1 MNPTPRQILDTAAA
15 TRIPDNFNLLPA
27 LLEQASA
34 QNRKPAKPENRST
47 GEPKNWRTFMQTLR
61 AKPAL
66 MILFVLLALAL
77 LSGVVYA
84 VSRSLG
90 YIPGVGIVE
99 QGASLRVL
107 AEPVS
112 QTREGITVTVTSA
125 TLAADKTVIT
135 YTIENVPWEALSHRE
150 DVPGCYAEGQIRL
163 PNGSLLV
170 PQGGG
175 GGMDGSGRWET
186 RMVYSAIPPQFSE
199 AEFLLDCIRETL
211 PGKAPENWKLL
222 LRFIPAPPDLTIVP
236 VIEVPTP
243 NLPATGE
250 SAPTEGLIL
259 EKVIE
264 TESGYILVGKFRAS
278 GLPASA
284 QALGYS
290 QWPRVTDANGVELPY
305 RTANDV
311 DAISTTRGEF
321 PWTLEI
327 IGKAQAW
334 PLTIHLEAV
343 DAQVSDLSAQFIFDA
358 GPNPQPGQE
367 WSLNQDV
374 PLGDFT
380 VRVEKVVFTGAGY
393 YFEMTAPPEVRSVNL
408 EILDTSPLGGS
419 GGNDG
424 RGLLTASVDYAQPPT
439 GPLNILL
446 YAPILT
452 ARGDWRL
459 QWQPENALPAEPL
472 YGIRLVLD
480 KFIPLEDGYTL
491 IGHTEW
497 TDERIQRASVTLKA
511 RDASGRELA
520 LDPNFG
526 DELSL
531 PENGWAYKL
540 HGKAFAGDVR
550 LTAADIYVEFSQ
562 PTLLTIDLRSFGFA
576 FDDSKLGLPY
586 KMGLTPVEVPG
597 LSAQLFTAAYIQEGD
612 LRGFELAFRADPRLK
627 SLDLAI
633 SDGMD
638 TSGLTMI
645 AGGGGS
651 SYDPQTGF
659 ILSRASTNA
668 RLFFPLTFRI
678 YGATAQGNW
687 SISWTPPAPPA
698 GATPFYMPQACLT
711 LAGWQGISANP
722 PALPA
727 NLTGTLLI
735 SRGAL
740 SPDPSL
746 FLVNLDGN
754 QERPLVFGNGSL
766 SPDGRRLVYSDENS
780 RLVVWELSN
789 GQRTTL
795 GDGSTPRWSPDGMQI
810 AFNRTTP
817 KGQNIFVMNAN
828 GSNPRQRTDQTGYLT
843 LAGWTADSQSLLI
856 QDGTNIELLDITDG
870 ARRLLLQTDF
880 NPYGSVTAALSPD
893 GNWLAYLEKVPG
905 RMTPGLYLKALPT
918 GEPRLL
924 AQLEHWSVYN
934 PVFSPDGQWLAF
946 SVLGNDPPD
955 RGVSTAVMNIQTCQ
969 VIPLPVSGTLS
980 EWRP

>member
-1 MNPTPRQILDTAAA
+1 MNPRDTSHILDAVAADF
-15 TRIPDNFNLLPA
+15 IPADTNLLA
-27 LLEQASA
+27 RIKSRYE
-34 QNRKPAKPENRST
+34 RK
-47 GEPKNWRTFMQTLR
+47 TFMQTLR

-77 LSGVVYA
+77 LSGVAYA
-84 VSRSLG
+84 VTRSLG

-112 QTREGITVTVTSA
+112 LTREGIIVTVTGA

-135 YTIENVPWEALSHRE
+135 YTIENVPWESLSHQE
-150 DVPGCYAEGQIRL
+150 DLPGCYAEGQIRL

-170 PQGGG
+170 PQSGG

-186 RMVYSAIPPQFSE
+186 RMVYSAIPPQFNE

-211 PGKAPENWKLL
+211 PGKAPENWKLPL
-222 LRFIPAPPDLTIVP
+222 KFIPAPPDLTIMP

-243 NLPATGE
+243 APSPQGTGE
-250 SAPTEGLIL
+250 IVPTEGLLL

-264 TESGYILVGKFRAS
+264 TESGYILVGKFRS
-278 GLPASA
+278 GGLPANA
-284 QALGYS
+284 QALGYN

-311 DAISTTRGEF
+311 DAISTTIGEF

-327 IGKAQAW
+327 VGKAQAW
-334 PLTIHLEAV
+334 PLTIHLQAV
-343 DAQVSDLSAQFIFDA
+343 DAEAFDLSAQFTFDS
-358 GPNPQPGQE
+358 GQNPQPGQE
-367 WSLNQDV
+367 WLLNQDV

-380 VRVEKVVFTGAGY
+380 MRVEKVVFTGTGY
-393 YFEMTAPPEVRSVNL
+393 FFEMTAPPDMRSVNL
-408 EILDTSPLGGS
+408 EILDTTPLGGS

-424 RGLLTASVDYAQPPT
+424 RGLLTASVDYDQQPPT
-439 GPLNILL
+439 GLLNILL
-446 YAPILT
+446 YAPTLT

-459 QWQPENALPAEPL
+459 QWQPENAIQAESL

-511 RDASGRELA
+511 RDASRRELA
-520 LDPNFG
+520 LDPHYG
-526 DELSL
+526 EETAL
-531 PENGWAYKL
+531 PENGWAFKL
-540 HGKAFAGDVR
+540 SGKAFEGDVR
-550 LTAADIYVEFSQ
+550 LTAADVSVAFSQ
-562 PTLLTIDLRSFGFA
+562 LTLLTIDLRSFGFT

-586 KMGLTPVEVPG
+586 KTGLIPVEVPG
-597 LSAQLFTAAYIQEGD
+597 LSAQLFTATYIQEGEM
-612 LRGFELAFRADPRLK
+612 RGFELAFRADPRLK
-627 SLDLAI
+627 SLDIAI

-638 TSGLTMI
+638 TSGLDRI
-645 AGGGGS
+645 ASSGGS

-678 YGATAQGNW
+678 YGATMQGDW

-698 GATPFYMPQACLT
+698 GATPFYIPQACLT

-727 NLTGTLLI
+727 NLTGALLT

-746 FLVNLDGN
+746 FLVNLDGS

-766 SPDGRRLVYSDENS
+766 APDGRRLAYSDENN

-789 GQRTTL
+789 GQKTTL

-817 KGQNIFVMNAN
+817 KGQNIFVMNAD
-828 GSNPRQRTDQTGYLT
+828 GSNPRQLTDQTGYLPI
-843 LAGWTADSQSLLI
+843 AGWTADGNSLLI
-856 QDGTNIELLDITDG
+856 QDGANIELLDIADG

-905 RMTPGLYLKALPT
+905 TMTPGLYLKALPA
-918 GEPRLL
+918 GQARLL

-946 SVLGNDPPD
+946 SVLDNDPPD
-955 RGVSTAVMNIQTCQ
+955 RGASTAVMNIQTCQ
-969 VIPLPVSGTLS
+969 VIPLPISGTLS